1 MITKL
6 TWVREQKCCCY
17 GGNEEGFVGIG
28 GEDGGGVLV
37 GEEAHGRG
45 CKGPGTEL
53 WLFPTTKYLLSVYY
67 IPGSVPGTFEGLS
80 QLRLSEQ
87 SPKVDIWWI
96 YFTDGGK
103 LRFREIIKQLVQGN
117 WV

>member
-45 CKGPGTEL
+45 CKGPGTDL
-53 WLFPTTKYLLSVYY
+53 
-67 IPGSVPGTFEGLS
+67 
-80 QLRLSEQ
+80 
-87 SPKVDIWWI
+87 
-96 YFTDGGK
+96 
-103 LRFREIIKQLVQGN
+103 
-117 WV
+117 